1 MALDVNPDQPLFMPG
16 DDQPLIHEEPRPPLC
31 DAPIGGLY
39 QSLGPSIVTLKLDE
53 LFALGRKNSLWPA
66 MFGIAC
72 CAIEMIG
79 SYMANYDLDRMG
91 ILPFASPRQADVMLV
106 AGTVNRKMARVV
118 TRLWEQM
125 PMPKWSIAMG
135 SCAVCGGPFYS
146 YKNVVEGVDKLI
158 PVDVYVPGCPPRP
171 EALIDGFV
179 QLQAKVMAD
188 AKAGA
193 WRQK

>member
-16 DDQPLIHEEPRPPLC
+16 DDQPLIHEEARPPLG

-125 PMPKWSIAMG
+125 PMPKWARWDRARSVAAP
-135 SCAVCGGPFYS
+135 STPTRTWS
-146 YKNVVEGVDKLI
+146 
-158 PVDVYVPGCPPRP
+158 
-171 EALIDGFV
+171 
-179 QLQAKVMAD
+179 
-188 AKAGA
+188 KAWTRSSRWTFTFRGA
-193 WRQK
+193 RRARRR